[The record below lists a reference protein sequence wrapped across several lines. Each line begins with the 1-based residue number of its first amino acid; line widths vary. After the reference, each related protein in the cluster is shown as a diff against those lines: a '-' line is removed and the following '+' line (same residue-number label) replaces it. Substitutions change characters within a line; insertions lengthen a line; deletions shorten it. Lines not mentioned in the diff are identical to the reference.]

1 MMARSSLSWS
11 VSGYTIAMVTNNLEE
26 LTEQKFMT
34 AGVTQSAVLQRAKLK
49 IVLDKIDR
57 LLKIAP
63 DDPEKKWSLESKAL
77 SIVM

>member
-1 MMARSSLSWS
+1 
-11 VSGYTIAMVTNNLEE
+11 MVTYNNAEE

-63 DDPEKKWSLESKAL
+63 DDPEKKWSLESKM
-77 SIVM
+77 SIMMQCDII